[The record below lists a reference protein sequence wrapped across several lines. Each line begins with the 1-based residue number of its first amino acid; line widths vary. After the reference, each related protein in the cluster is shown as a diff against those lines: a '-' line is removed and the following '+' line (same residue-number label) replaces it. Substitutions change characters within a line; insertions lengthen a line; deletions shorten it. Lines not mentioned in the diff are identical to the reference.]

1 MGNDIQAPTQRLA
14 DRTVSAFRW
23 ASIISHGIQ
32 LVVLG
37 ILYAASLYFSWWTWM
52 QWVVYILAGLTVM
65 SGIWSI
71 GFRPV
76 YLHKHFRYGVTDE
89 FLQIKSGAF
98 HEHYALIPMTKIQ
111 AVSTSQGPV
120 LRRFGLYTLEIET
133 MGSSHGIPGLPKEVA
148 IGVRNQIARCAK
160 IKEVDE

>member
-1 MGNDIQAPTQRLA
+1 ML
-14 DRTVSAFRW
+14 
-23 ASIISHGIQ
+23 
-32 LVVLG
+32 
-37 ILYAASLYFSWWTWM
+37 
-52 QWVVYILAGLTVM
+52 

-120 LRRFGLYTLEIET
+120 LRRFSLYTLEIET

-148 IGVRNQIARCAK
+148 IDVRNQIARCAK